1 MTDGVDAAAH
11 SAVERRARYR
21 QRSSSVGKRR
31 SRAGSFKKLREELES
46 EVCIVCVACMYVY
59 ACTICARVCG
69 VCDIS
74 KYNQTM
80 I

>member
-46 EVCIVCVACMYVY
+46 EVCIVCVCVCLHICTHVCVLYV
-59 ACTICARVCG
+59 I
-69 VCDIS
+69 
-74 KYNQTM
+74 
-80 I
+80 

>member
-1 MTDGVDAAAH
+1 MIVWTMTDGVDAAAH

-46 EVCIVCVACMYVY
+46 EVCIVCSVYVCVCVHMCVCCM
-59 ACTICARVCG
+59 
-69 VCDIS
+69 
-74 KYNQTM
+74 
-80 I
+80 